1 MGVTSP
7 ALVYQVERLMANEPL
22 HGKTHF
28 EVELDSHCR
37 RYQNL
42 NLVIFEELLST
53 PPALPNGLTELPSKN
68 EFRDQNL
75 RVHDVVNYELYQTVQ
90 DLQIQIHHDWLI
102 LAMR

>member
-22 HGKTHF
+22 HGKIHF

-53 PPALPNGLTELPSKN
+53 PPALPNGLRELPSKN

-75 RVHDVVNYELYQTVQ
+75 REHDVVNYYELYQTVQ
-90 DLQIQIHHDWLI
+90 DYDS
-102 LAMR
+102 